1 MRELYTKAR
10 IYHWTLDALLLAR
23 TCDLYESAAWKAAT
37 GYTREYVS
45 GYESAAHAALVE
57 HDLVFAYDVDD
68 GRRLL
73 TDSAE
78 YKQLSAKWMFEHK
91 VQSGLVW
98 RDAPDKVFSVYGKEI
113 SQKAVA
119 SAKI

>member
-1 MRELYTKAR
+1 M
-10 IYHWTLDALLLAR
+10 
-23 TCDLYESAAWKAAT
+23 
-37 GYTREYVS
+37 S

-73 TDSAE
+73 PDSAE